1 MDIKEYLESE
11 EHVCYSWAKEI
22 ARWFD
27 YCVDRI
33 DEKNKKIGYRK
44 FSLTGWNLVHFNHR
58 TNKIELSCEYKDND
72 TDIIYSFNESW
83 KVKKYGHF
91 KGFLGKVMYQYLKE
105 NFDEHE
111 DFRNSSVYFG
121 SYNTGTKY

>member
-58 TNKIELSCEYKDND
+58 TNKIE
-72 TDIIYSFNESW
+72 TQVIIVIERGIFEVCRTYSKME
-83 KVKKYGHF
+83 KKR
-91 KGFLGKVMYQYLKE
+91 M
-105 NFDEHE
+105 
-111 DFRNSSVYFG
+111 S
-121 SYNTGTKY
+121 